1 MQKYNIDKFCSSV
14 FEYDLGQLSRLL
26 VDAVSGYVL
35 VELKVGEALEDLLER
50 CLTHRV
56 VLELV
61 LVLQLFDQLEEETD

>member
-1 MQKYNIDKFCSSV
+1 MQKYNIDAFCSSV
-14 FEYDLGQLSRLL
+14 FEYNLGQLSRLL

-35 VELKVGEALEDLLER
+35 VELKVGETLEDLLER

-61 LVLQLFDQLEEETD
+61 LVLQLLDQLEEETD